1 MSQIRLYLDEDIL
14 ERSFVKALRNA
25 GAEIEADLVAQQAQY
40 ERLAALNN
48 LKMQETAW
56 AKFVFTL
63 VF

>member
-1 MSQIRLYLDEDIL
+1 LSQVSLYLYGDIL

-48 LKMQETAW
+48 LKMQETA
-56 AKFVFTL
+56 
-63 VF
+63 